1 MYLLH
6 LTSWIRN
13 PLGLLRLCGT
23 VVTALFQMWSCLLAS
38 FKFASRNI
46 FIYSKEHFAYLRC
59 TFYVGL
65 FFTWTA
71 RMMLPGDLDCYHGVN
86 FHMSTCQ
93 WHRAVLCFP
102 AFHPRGA
109 VCLSDVCSWASSNF
123 LCLCMVPENGNA
135 SEMEAI
141 SYHSSQCWGRKN
153 FSNLTL
159 WSLDPEISQ
168 SE

>member
-38 FKFASRNI
+38 IRFASRNI
-46 FIYSKEHFAYLRC
+46 FFCSKEPFAYLRC

-65 FFTWTA
+65 FFIWTA

-123 LCLCMVPENGNA
+123 LWLCMCRKM
-135 SEMEAI
+135 EMLLKWKQLVTTALSAGE
-141 SYHSSQCWGRKN
+141 GRILATWPFEVWTQK
-153 FSNLTL
+153 
-159 WSLDPEISQ
+159 
-168 SE
+168 

>member
-38 FKFASRNI
+38 VRFVSRNI
-46 FIYSKEHFAYLRC
+46 FICSKEPFAYLRC

-65 FFTWTA
+65 YLNCQDDATRRPGLLSWCELSRVNMSVTQSCTLLSS
-71 RMMLPGDLDCYHGVN
+71 LPSPRCCLPLRCLQLGEQQFSL
-86 FHMSTCQ
+86 
-93 WHRAVLCFP
+93 AVY
-102 AFHPRGA
+102 
-109 VCLSDVCSWASSNF
+109 
-123 LCLCMVPENGNA
+123 VPENGNA

-159 WSLDPEISQ
+159 
-168 SE
+168 